1 MVAPRKPK
9 LSAVEPV
16 GSAIIFLTN
25 PLDKGKTERR
35 MTQTVSLIRGDGIGP
50 EIVDATLAV
59 LEALKVDLQWEEV
72 RAGSGAF
79 ADLGTPLPE
88 ETLLSIART
97 KVCLKG
103 PLETPIGTG
112 FRSINVAIRK
122 HFDMYANVRPS
133 KVLPGVQTRFSDTDL
148 DMVIVREN
156 TEGAYAG
163 IEHVIPPNRS
173 AAETIILI
181 TRHAS
186 ERICRYAFEYARRTG
201 REKITLVHKA
211 NILKETNGLFLEVGQ
226 AIAREYDD
234 IQFEDI
240 IVDNMCMQ
248 MVMRPERFDVIVT
261 TNLFGDI
268 LSDLAAGLIGG
279 LGLTPGANIGT
290 DASMF
295 EAVHGTAP
303 DIAGQGLANP
313 TALIRAASMMLDHL
327 ELVEDARRLN
337 AAIDKVL
344 ADGKYLTG
352 DLGGSASTREYTKAL
367 VGALEA

>member
-1 MVAPRKPK
+1 
-9 LSAVEPV
+9 
-16 GSAIIFLTN
+16 
-25 PLDKGKTERR
+25 

-50 EIVDATLAV
+50 EIVDATLQV
-59 LEALKVDLQWEEV
+59 LDALKVDLEWEEV

-79 ADLGTPLPE
+79 ADLGSPLPE
-88 ETLLSIART
+88 ETLLSIARN

-133 KVLPGVQTRFSDTDL
+133 KILPGVDTRFSDTGLDL
-148 DMVIVREN
+148 VIVREN

-173 AAETIILI
+173 AAETIII
-181 TRHAS
+181 MTRYAC
-186 ERICRYAFEYARRTG
+186 ERICRYAFEYARR
-201 REKITLVHKA
+201 RDRKKVTLVHKA
-211 NILKETNGLFLEVGQ
+211 NILKATNGLFLEVGQ
-226 AIAREYDD
+226 AVAREFDD
-234 IQFEDI
+234 IEFEDI

-248 MVMRPERFDVIVT
+248 MVMRPETFDVICT

-279 LGLTPGANIGT
+279 LGLTPGANIGA

-303 DIAGQGLANP
+303 DIAGKGLANP
-313 TALIRAASMMLDHL
+313 TALLRAAGMMLEHVNMC
-327 ELVEDARRLN
+327 EEARQLN
-337 AAIDKVL
+337 EAINQVL
-344 ADGKYLTG
+344 SEGKYLTG
-352 DLGGSASTREYTKAL
+352 DLGGSASTAEYTKAL
-367 VGALEA
+367 VGAIQ